1 MSTKFIFDVDG
12 VLCDRGQKIN
22 DRFRGWVEDFLKDKE
37 YYLLTGSP
45 REKTKNQI
53 GMVLTF
59 GPKIGYYCLGNSI
72 WTQNGFEVVL
82 NRLSFSEDEL
92 KHLKSFYD
100 HSLYRFKQ
108 PWDDVLQ
115 YRSGS
120 CNFSLVKRGSTI
132 DERQYYINYATQCNE
147 REDFIMKM
155 NDRFPR
161 FECYIGGDT
170 SIDIVLRGA
179 NKAQIFNSNFHPN
192 DTIYFFGDKCDE
204 YGIDKPV
211 YDYIKLIGQTA
222 FNISGGYKE
231 TWEILKTL

>member
-22 DRFRGWVEDFLKDKE
+22 DRFRGWLEDFLKDKE

-100 HSLYRFKQ
+100 QVVDYEKQ
-108 PWDDVLQ
+108 TGKPMPDA
-115 YRSGS
+115 
-120 CNFSLVKRGSTI
+120 LVKALYPGQMANNTRDMTNAQAEMQQKGMPISYPTSSRKGKEI
-132 DERQYYINYATQCNE
+132 KRMVVPFYTG
-147 REDFIMKM
+147 KM
-155 NDRFPR
+155 
-161 FECYIGGDT
+161 
-170 SIDIVLRGA
+170 
-179 NKAQIFNSNFHPN
+179 
-192 DTIYFFGDKCDE
+192 
-204 YGIDKPV
+204 
-211 YDYIKLIGQTA
+211 
-222 FNISGGYKE
+222 GY
-231 TWEILKTL
+231 